1 MEYSRPGAEF
11 GAPLEDP
18 GQQSVSNIFRNGDRR
33 GEQTVRTSGHYAAS
47 LASVLPHA
55 LANRFL
61 VSKKFLEYAPRWSGI
76 ALVSLAAIPTRAFLS
91 SLPSPLLP
99 HSPHPTPYLACVR
112 ASPPLHHRGGGAAP
126 LRLPNPSR
134 GPVESPHPRSRARAR
149 ARPGCSGIAL
159 IRYRALRRS
168 RAPARP
174 LRARPGPLQSAAA
187 RPPEPTA
194 AAGQRH
200 RVQAQRL
207 EESHGEP
214 AKPAPCRPLPIP
226 PRWTVCGATGKVRV
240 FSLFR

>member
-1 MEYSRPGAEF
+1 MEYSRPGTEF
-11 GAPLEDP
+11 GTPLEDP

-47 LASVLPHA
+47 LASALPHA

-149 ARPGCSGIAL
+149 PSCSGIAL